1 MAITKELAIASI
13 VITPATGAVRVE
25 QVQRVLEDGHELAS
39 TPGPT
44 VQLQPGDALDGLP
57 PAVQA
62 SIAALWGQDW
72 VQAHTRRV
80 LDELAISQDG
90 GAFLCTLNGAAEV
103 SATAA
108 SMPTVDRARL
118 GRNQAGNYLNGHL
131 HTWDAYRRT
140 VPVRERLELTA

>member
-13 VITPATGAVRVE
+13 IITPATGAVRVE

-72 VQAHTRRV
+72 VQAHTRKA
-80 LDELAISQDG
+80 LDELAADLPAQDTTTPRTPSVLERAG
-90 GAFLCTLNGAAEV
+90 GTKGK
-103 SATAA
+103 
-108 SMPTVDRARL
+108 
-118 GRNQAGNYLNGHL
+118 
-131 HTWDAYRRT
+131 
-140 VPVRERLELTA
+140 